1 MHAHSV
7 PRLTCRA
14 HLPLK
19 GKERQPVKW
28 RHNDLQTKVNALA
41 AEAEER
47 HTLLIKFFRVIEIHL
62 CF

>member
-41 AEAEER
+41 AEAEG
-47 HTLLIKFFRVIEIHL
+47 IP
-62 CF
+62 C